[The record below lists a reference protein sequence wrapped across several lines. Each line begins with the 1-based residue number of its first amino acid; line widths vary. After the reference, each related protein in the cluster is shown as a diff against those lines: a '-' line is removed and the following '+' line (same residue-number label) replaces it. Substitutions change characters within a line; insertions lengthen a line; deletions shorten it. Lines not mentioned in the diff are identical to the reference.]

1 MLQLRRATDKVF
13 NRRATDRAVQ
23 AITDSVAEVRD
34 QGAKM
39 ARQGYERSSE
49 AAKSAYGYAM
59 NHPKSATA
67 VILGTAVA
75 AGLWWFVQRNGGYD
89 AVRKQVLQRVRNG
102 GNTRTRRRSAQTTT
116 E

>member
-23 AITDSVAEVRD
+23 AIAEGVEQVKD
-34 QGAKM
+34 QSTKI
-39 ARQGYERSSE
+39 ARQSYERGSE

-59 NHPKSATA
+59 NHPKSTTA
-67 VILGTAVA
+67 VVLGTAVA
-75 AGLWWFVQRNGGYD
+75 AGLWWFVQRNGGYH
-89 AVRKQVLQRVRNG
+89 AVRKQVLERVRGNG
-102 GNTRTRRRSAQTTT
+102 GTRARRKVTQA

>member
-1 MLQLRRATDKVF
+1 MLQLRRTTDKVF

-23 AITDSVAEVRD
+23 AVAEGVGQVRD
-34 QGAKM
+34 QGAKI

-49 AAKSAYGYAM
+49 AAKSAYGYMM

-67 VILGTAVA
+67 VLLGTAVA
-75 AGLWWFVQRNGGYD
+75 AGLWWFVQRSGGYH
-89 AVRKQVLQRVRNG
+89 AVRKQVLQRVQGNG
-102 GNTRTRRRSAQTTT
+102 GTRTRRRTTQAT